1 MFTGI
6 VEEIGKIK
14 KIGGGEITV
23 SCERVTSDIKI
34 GDSVAVNGV
43 CLTVTSFDKKEIRA
57 DVMPE
62 TLRRS
67 SLKNL
72 RNGDEVNLERAL
84 TLSSRLGGHIV
95 SGHID
100 GTGTIKKIE
109 EDKNARV
116 LTVGASRAILRY
128 IVEKGSVAVDG
139 VSLTV
144 VSVSDKN
151 FTVSLIP
158 HTNEETVLHCKR
170 TGDEVNI
177 ENDIIGKYVEKFMM
191 NPSTDDDKNNK
202 GITKSFLLENGF

>member
-1 MFTGI
+1 MACEKVTG
-6 VEEIGKIK
+6 
-14 KIGGGEITV
+14 
-23 SCERVTSDIKI
+23 DIKI